1 MTIAGTSKTIVIAD
15 DRAPV
20 RDLFQAALEHA
31 GHRGVPIQSA
41 AELLALVRVNS
52 AAIDLIL
59 LDLQLPGDP
68 GVGLVRSIRSID
80 AERPPILIFSG
91 TVARAADV
99 RELATLAVAGYVN
112 EHSTPEHILSALV
125 PHLFPDNFNR
135 RGSPRVVLSLPVQ
148 YGFGDTVATAAALD
162 LGRGGIAIRTTT
174 PLEAGSKLTVRFRI
188 AGSTGDV
195 DAQGHVAWSDNRL
208 GMGIQFEH
216 VDATSQS
223 LVDEFV
229 DTHVVVRAG
238 M

>member
-41 AELLALVRVNS
+41 AELLALVGADP
-52 AAIDLIL
+52 AALDLLL
-59 LDLQLPGDP
+59 LDLQLPGAS
-68 GVGLVRSIRSID
+68 GVGLVRAIRALD
-80 AERPPILIFSG
+80 AERLPILIFSG
-91 TVARAADV
+91 TVAGAADV

-112 EHSTPEHILSALV
+112 EHSAPEHILSALV

-135 RGSPRVVLSLPVQ
+135 RGSPRVSLSLPVQ
-148 YGFGDTVATAAALD
+148 YGFGGTVATAAALD

-188 AGSTGDV
+188 AGSTGDLA
-195 DAQGHVAWSDNRL
+195 AQGHVAWSDSRL

-216 VDATSQS
+216 VDAQSQS
-223 LVDEFV
+223 LVDQFV
-229 DTHVVVRAG
+229 DTHVAVRKA
-238 M
+238 